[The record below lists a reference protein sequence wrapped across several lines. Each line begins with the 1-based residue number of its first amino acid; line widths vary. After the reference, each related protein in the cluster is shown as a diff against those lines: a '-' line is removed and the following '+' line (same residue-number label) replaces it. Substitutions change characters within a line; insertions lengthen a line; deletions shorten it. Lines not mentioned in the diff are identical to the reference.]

1 MLQKAKAKQL
11 IIGASLENDASGNR
25 QNLSGSAT
33 RETTKKININ
43 TLFAKSYI
51 KCLKQVKGSQMSEN
65 WDEKVWQPTST
76 DTKSM
81 LDAKF
86 CPETISF

>member
-1 MLQKAKAKQL
+1 MRVVIAKTCLVQQQEKL
-11 IIGASLENDASGNR
+11 R
-25 QNLSGSAT
+25 
-33 RETTKKININ
+33 KKLTEI
-43 TLFAKSYI
+43 FAKSYI
-51 KCLKQVKGSQMSEN
+51 QCLKQVKGSQMSEN

-86 CPETISF
+86 CPETICF

>member
-1 MLQKAKAKQL
+1 MLQKVKQL

-25 QNLSGSAT
+25 QNLFGSAT
-33 RETTKKININ
+33 RETMKKIKVN
-43 TLFAKSYI
+43 TPFAKIYI

-86 CPETISF
+86 CPETICF